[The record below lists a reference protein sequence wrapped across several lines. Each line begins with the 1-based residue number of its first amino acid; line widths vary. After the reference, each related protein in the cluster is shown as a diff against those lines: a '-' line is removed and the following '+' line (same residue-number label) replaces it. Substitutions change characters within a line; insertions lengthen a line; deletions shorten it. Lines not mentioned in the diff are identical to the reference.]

1 MKKLLIILF
10 TILAVGCRFNKP
22 FPSIRIA
29 IDVNE
34 NSNEIVTKHKYFRI
48 SRYGLLGHIR
58 IEKKINPEG
67 DLFEKSIHKYS
78 AWVKD
83 GFMKIHR
90 KTITYSKK
98 GTRKSVHLKISKGKG
113 RGGSKSILY
122 KIILFDDNGKI
133 KKTINNLD
141 R

>member
-1 MKKLLIILF
+1 MLMKIVMKLLL
-10 TILAVGCRFNKP
+10 N
-22 FPSIRIA
+22 
-29 IDVNE
+29 
-34 NSNEIVTKHKYFRI
+34 I
-48 SRYGLLGHIR
+48 STLEFQDMDFLGTFVS
-58 IEKKINPEG
+58 KKKFNPEG

-83 GFMKIHR
+83 GFMKIHQ

-113 RGGSKSILY
+113 RGGSKSILD
-122 KIILFDDNGKI
+122 KIILFDDNGKVI
-133 KKTINNLD
+133 KTINNLE